1 MKVWDFLPE
10 FTKALQEQLESDD
23 KRWGDTWRQRTI
35 RNQETRIEGHI
46 RDYFDKYRNVGTPV
60 PWLKIAG
67 LAMIAWIRDNRP
79 EIFPE

>member
-10 FTKALQEQLESDD
+10 FIDCLKEQLESDD
-23 KRWGDTWRQRTI
+23 KRWGDTWRQR
-35 RNQETRIEGHI
+35 NVGEQEERIAHHI
-46 RDYFDKYRNVGTPV
+46 RDYFDQYRHAGRPV

-67 LAMIAWIRDNRP
+67 LALIAWIRDNHP